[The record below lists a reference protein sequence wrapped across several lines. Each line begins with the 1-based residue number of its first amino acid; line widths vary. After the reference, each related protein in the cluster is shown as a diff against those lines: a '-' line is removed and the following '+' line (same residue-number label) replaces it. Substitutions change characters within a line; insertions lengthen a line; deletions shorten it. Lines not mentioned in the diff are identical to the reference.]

1 MTTAVLVVFSGL
13 PGVGKTTIAA
23 QLAREMGAVWLRID
37 TIEQAI
43 QAEGRID
50 VCGEGYAVAYALAA
64 SNLALGR
71 LVVADC
77 VNPEP
82 LTRDAWRTVAA
93 EAGAPIIEVEVVC
106 SDVTEHRRRVESREA
121 DIPGH
126 IQPTWEE
133 VVGRDYRP
141 WDGERLVID
150 TASLSI
156 DAAVVRIWSA
166 LRGG

>member
-1 MTTAVLVVFSGL
+1 MSVLVVFGGL
-13 PGVGKTTIAA
+13 PGVGKTTIAT

-43 QAEGRID
+43 QAEGRLD
-50 VCGEGYAVAYALAA
+50 VWGEGYAVAYALAA
-64 SNLALGR
+64 SNLAIGR

-82 LTRDAWRTVAA
+82 LTREAWRAVAA
-93 EAGAPIIEVEVVC
+93 EAGAPLVEVEVVC
-106 SDVTEHRRRVESREA
+106 SDLVEHRRRVETREA

-126 IQPTWEE
+126 VLPTWDE

-141 WDGERLVID
+141 WDRDRLVID
-150 TASLSI
+150 TAAASA
-156 DAAVVRIWSA
+156 DEAVVRIWSA
-166 LRGG
+166 LRGH